1 MRRYRERK
9 IRNPKKDSGQVKTP
23 ASASIHRGG
32 TCLQVPRDQSRDSER
47 PHGNQ
52 RRAVSRMTDDESN
65 LPFIPPLLVEGEE
78 RLASSV
84 NFSFSAFPIFSL
96 FSNLNARATF

>member
-1 MRRYRERK
+1 
-9 IRNPKKDSGQVKTP
+9 
-23 ASASIHRGG
+23 
-32 TCLQVPRDQSRDSER
+32 
-47 PHGNQ
+47 
-52 RRAVSRMTDDESN
+52 MTDDESN